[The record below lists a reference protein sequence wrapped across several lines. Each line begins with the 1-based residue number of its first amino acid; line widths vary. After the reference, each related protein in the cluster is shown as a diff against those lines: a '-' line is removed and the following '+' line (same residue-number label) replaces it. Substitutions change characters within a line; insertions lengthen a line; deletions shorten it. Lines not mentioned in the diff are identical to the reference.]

1 MNPLKSE
8 LLYSTTF
15 RNTKVTN
22 EGELADF
29 AHLTLKLVAMVITP
43 ENLVQIPA
51 RSNSNAA

>member
-29 AHLTLKLVAMVITP
+29 SHLTLKLVAMVITP